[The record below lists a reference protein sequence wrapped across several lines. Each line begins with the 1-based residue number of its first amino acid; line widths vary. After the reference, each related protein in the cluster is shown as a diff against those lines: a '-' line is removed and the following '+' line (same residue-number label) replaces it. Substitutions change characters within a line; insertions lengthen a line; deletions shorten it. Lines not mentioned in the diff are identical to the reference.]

1 MKKAFVCIIACLIVT
16 GGNSIAQQKSWSL
29 EECIKYAIDHNIQIK
44 QQTIQT
50 KVQQNALDQ

>member
-1 MKKAFVCIIACLIVT
+1 MRSNIKKTLVFIIASLFMSPIQT
-16 GGNSIAQQKSWSL
+16 FAQQKTWSL

-50 KVQQNALDQ
+50 KV